1 MIKETTP
8 NSYCDYTS
16 YLHTYPL
23 HILTFSHITA
33 DQDDVEMMPP
43 LPPNDGNDHEVPPPP
58 LPVEDPQDH
67 QQPPEPQLEDGEVNG
82 PYSHHESD
90 RSETNSAM
98 DHRSNNANE
107 IDVTKNTE

>member
-1 MIKETTP
+1 M
-8 NSYCDYTS
+8 
-16 YLHTYPL
+16 
-23 HILTFSHITA
+23 TA

-58 LPVEDPQDH
+58 LPAEDPQDP
-67 QQPPEPQLEDGEVNG
+67 QQPPEPQLEDGEVNDLVQHTTR
-82 PYSHHESD
+82 PRSHHESD

>member
-1 MIKETTP
+1 M
-8 NSYCDYTS
+8 
-16 YLHTYPL
+16 
-23 HILTFSHITA
+23 TA

-58 LPVEDPQDH
+58 LPTEDP
-67 QQPPEPQLEDGEVNG
+67 QQPPEPQLEDGEVNDLVQHITR
-82 PYSHHESD
+82 PWSHHESD

-107 IDVTKNTE
+107 IDVTKNAE